1 MKQKLFTLTALL
13 LMLCSGARAY
23 EGQVL
28 FSQDFSTATVVD
40 YSFVSGSTP
49 IARSYN
55 KTTTLSNL
63 VGEGDN
69 LFTSIA
75 SSIKKGDLA
84 INSASG
90 GNSVDTRGFFQA
102 YCMGDGASYWSITRT
117 DDFADVAPTALKVS
131 MDIWYKNG
139 SSGSYPAVQFAIGDG
154 FTDGLVSTSVQSAAN
169 VHSGFGIR
177 ANSKATLTVYNTQGT
192 NIYATGITQ
201 STWLS
206 LTWVINNTGETLT
219 YDNPTGSGTSTLNN
233 DCFDVWL
240 KTQAGD
246 ASTYTRVVAGQAAV
260 TAAKDL
266 QNIYIG
272 HNVSGKTHE
281 FRLDNIVVTD
291 LTPNTSDGA
300 TFNASGWNTF
310 ASSSKLDLSNITGGT
325 AYVAKE
331 VNGSNKVVL
340 TPCTDIVAAETG
352 IMVKKEGTATK
363 FYIAKTTE
371 EVTSPAADN
380 LLVGVTSAT
389 DVPVSTASNYYYV
402 YGWTDPA
409 DPGFYKVDGDQPN
422 LPANRAYLHTTKEL
436 AARLALDFEEGDV
449 TGISEISRQQL
460 KANGQFFNLS
470 GQRVSANH
478 KGIVIVNGKKIFNK

>member
-1 MKQKLFTLTALL
+1 MKQKLFTLLTLALF
-13 LMLCSGARAY
+13 MSSGVWAY

-28 FSQDFSTATVVD
+28 FSQNFNSATEVAYED
-40 YSFVSGSTP
+40 RGKNALDITTSSGNN
-49 IARSYN
+49 IVG
-55 KTTTLSNL
+55 TTTTSQ
-63 VGEGDN
+63 
-69 LFTSIA
+69 FTSIA
-75 SSIKKGDLA
+75 VAKKGSTGIA
-84 INSASG
+84 INSETG
-90 GNSVDTRGFFQA
+90 GNDVDASGFFQA
-102 YCMGDGASYWSITRT
+102 YINNTSGYWSICKTT
-117 DDFADVAPTALKVS
+117 DFSGIAPKAIIIS
-131 MDIWYKNG
+131 MDIWVNIISG
-139 SSGSYPAVQFAIGDG
+139 SSNAAGIQFAIGDG
-154 FTDGLVSTSVQSAAN
+154 FAESLKSSSVQTTSL
-169 VHSGFGIR
+169 VHSGFCIT
-177 ANSKATLTVYNTQGT
+177 AENSPTIAQYNTPGT
-192 NIYATGITQ
+192 DIYATALTK

-233 DCFDVWL
+233 DCFDLWL
-240 KTQAGD
+240 KTQAGE
-246 ASTYTRVVAGQAAV
+246 ASTYTRVVAGQAA
-260 TAAKDL
+260 TTNTKDL
-266 QNIYIG
+266 QEMYIG
-272 HNVSGKTHE
+272 SNGGKKHE

-389 DVPVSTASNYYYV
+389 DVPVSTASDYYYV

-449 TGISEISRQQL
+449 TGIAEISRQQL

-478 KGIVIVNGKKIFNK
+478 KGIVIVNGKKYFNK

>member
-1 MKQKLFTLTALL
+1 MKQKIFTLLSALL
-13 LMLCSGARAY
+13 FMSSGVWAY

-28 FSQDFSTATVVD
+28 FSQNFNSATAVAYAENT
-40 YSFVSGSTP
+40 
-49 IARSYN
+49 ARAY
-55 KTTTLSNL
+55 TTADGKTLSGL
-63 VGEGDN
+63 VGIGAH
-69 LFTSIA
+69 LFTSITCNA
-75 SSIKKGDLA
+75 KSSCGIG
-84 INSASG
+84 INTTTG
-90 GNSVDTRGFFQA
+90 GNSKDYTGKFGAYYNNSSGYWSICKTSNFATTAPTAVKIEFNAAFAYVSSGTNTGVQIAIGSGYTDGLTNSCPALANCVAGFSWPSNKTIKISK
-102 YCMGDGASYWSITRT
+102 YVVSNGITNLSSNTLTDGASNKY
-117 DDFADVAPTALKVS
+117 
-131 MDIWYKNG
+131 
-139 SSGSYPAVQFAIGDG
+139 
-154 FTDGLVSTSVQSAAN
+154 
-169 VHSGFGIR
+169 
-177 ANSKATLTVYNTQGT
+177 
-192 NIYATGITQ
+192 
-201 STWLS
+201 TWI
-206 LTWVINNTGETLT
+206 INNTSESLSYIDPKGESNTVAANCWDLWVGTTLYCDDVT
-219 YDNPTGSGTSTLNN
+219 KATTGMSGTS
-233 DCFDVWL
+233 
-240 KTQAGD
+240 
-246 ASTYTRVVAGQAAV
+246 
-260 TAAKDL
+260 L

-272 HNVSGKTHE
+272 SPFGKKNE
-281 FRLDNIVVTD
+281 FILDDITVTD

-389 DVPVSTASNYYYV
+389 DVPVSTASDYYYV

-478 KGIVIVNGKKIFNK
+478 KGIVIVNGKKYFNK